1 MNKITEN
8 IVNSS
13 LNTLKR
19 VKNRVEK
26 MVGSSSEVKLK
37 PNLDSDTLSKEPAL
51 SPKIDAAK
59 KIEKLSSDV
68 ENKNVVIRVIEAIND
83 IILGG

>member
-1 MNKITEN
+1 MNKTTKN

-13 LNTLKR
+13 LNTLKK

-37 PNLDSDTLSKEPAL
+37 SNLDSDTLSKEPAL

-59 KIEKLSSDV
+59 KIEKLFSDV